1 MYSID
6 ILIKEHEFIIEFT
19 NQLKAMS
26 LCIFRKNKVDVE
38 DFKKAIYF
46 SKNFADKYHHQK
58 EEKILFKVM
67 MDTLPPV
74 ATQLIRG
81 GMMVEHDLGRLYV
94 KTILEA
100 IEKYE
105 KEPSDE
111 LKLDIIANSICYSDL
126 LARHIAKEDEAVYQ
140 FGIRTLSYG
149 NKKIIDEKTHT
160 HENNEKNK
168 KIYRNCLT
176 ILQELKDKYNG

>member
-1 MYSID
+1 ME
-6 ILIKEHEFIIEFT
+6 EHEIIIDFT

-26 LCIFRKNKVDVE
+26 LSILRGNEVSVV

-58 EEKILFKVM
+58 EEKILFRVM
-67 MDTLPPV
+67 MDTLPPI

-81 GMMVEHDLGRLYV
+81 GMMIEHDLGRLHA

-100 IEKYE
+100 VEEYE
-105 KEPSDE
+105 KNPSDE
-111 LKLDIIANSICYSDL
+111 LKLDIIANSICYGAL
-126 LARHIAKEDEAVYQ
+126 LARHIDKEDAAVYQ
-140 FGIRTLSYG
+140 FAIRSLSEDNMKIVEDETHAHEDNEQ
-149 NKKIIDEKTHT
+149 NKEVYK
-160 HENNEKNK
+160 
-168 KIYRNCLT
+168 NCLA

>member
-6 ILIKEHEFIIEFT
+6 ILIKEHEIIIDFT

-26 LCIFRKNKVDVE
+26 LSILRGNEVEVE

-58 EEKILFKVM
+58 EEKILFRVM
-67 MDTLPPV
+67 METLPPV

-81 GMMVEHDLGRLYV
+81 GMMVEHDLGRLHV

-100 IEKYE
+100 VEKYE
-105 KEPSDE
+105 KIPSDE
-111 LKLDIIANSICYSDL
+111 LKLDIIANSICYGAL
-126 LARHIAKEDEAVYQ
+126 LARHIDKEDEAVYQ
-140 FGIRTLSYG
+140 FAIRSLSEE
-149 NKKIIDEKTHT
+149 NMKIVENETHA
-160 HENNEKNK
+160 HENNEQNK
-168 KIYRNCLT
+168 EVYKNCLA